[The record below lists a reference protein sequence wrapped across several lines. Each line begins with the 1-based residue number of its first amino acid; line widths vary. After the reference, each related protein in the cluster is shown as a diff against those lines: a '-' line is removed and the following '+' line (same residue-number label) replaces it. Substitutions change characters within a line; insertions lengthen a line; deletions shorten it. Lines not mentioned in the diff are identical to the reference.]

1 MEAFRRNPEAFWRLG
16 VGGWLTGTLDKAGTS
31 CGIELHE
38 ELAPFVDVWQYN
50 QTQQRVVQF
59 IGIANV
65 GPGFSGYVLYGFRIE
80 GPCAARYIA
89 AQSPAQLD
97 GPCAP
102 LCQGRVIQISVGIGV

>member
-31 CGIELHE
+31 CGVELHE
-38 ELAPFVDVWQYN
+38 ELAPFVDGWQYN
-50 QTQQRVVQF
+50 QAQECVVQF

-65 GPGFSGYVLYGFRIE
+65 GPGFSGYRRYCCRIQNA
-80 GPCAARYIA
+80 CAARKIG

-102 LCQGRVIQISVGIGV
+102 LFQRRVIQISVGIGV